1 MRSAFGGKESDMK
14 LARFAALAALVG
26 ILATMAPTPVVADGS
41 ASTRNI
47 LIGGAAATLILLNH
61 NRKVHEKYAEKD
73 RQIAGLAQQRNDAWA
88 AYNAEKSAYQHEVAI
103 ADSLKH
109 EIAYKD
115 TEIGKLKHQLAMNGV
130 QGKNYV
136 ASTVTK
142 VATPDGTPQRV
153 AVVSF
158 GWGVF

>member
-1 MRSAFGGKESDMK
+1 MK

-26 ILATMAPTPVVADGS
+26 MLSSLAPAPVAADGA

-47 LIGGAAATLILLNH
+47 LIGTAAATLIILNH
-61 NRKVHEKYAEKD
+61 NAKVHEKYAEKD
-73 RQIAGLAQQRNDAWA
+73 RQIAAEAQARNDAIA
-88 AYNAEKSAYQHEVAI
+88 AYNAEKSAYEHEAAVAGSLKRQLAYKDSQI
-103 ADSLKH
+103 AHLKH
-109 EIAYKD
+109 E
-115 TEIGKLKHQLAMNGV
+115 LATNGI

-142 VATPDGTPQRV
+142 VPTPNGEPQKV

-158 GWGVF
+158 GWGAF

>member
-1 MRSAFGGKESDMK
+1 MK

-26 ILATMAPTPVVADGS
+26 LLSTMAPAPVVADGA

-47 LIGGAAATLILLNH
+47 LLGTAAATLIILNH

-73 RQIAGLAQQRNDAWA
+73 RQIAAEAQARNDAEA
-88 AYNAEKSAYQHEVAI
+88 AYNAEKSAYEHEVSI
-103 ADSLKH
+103 AQSLKH
-109 EIAYKD
+109 EMALKD
-115 TEIGKLKHQLAMNGV
+115 DQISKLKHQLAMNAV

-142 VATPDGTPQRV
+142 VPAPDGTPQKV